1 MGVADMK
8 PRITLREPKDKIYGI
23 ISEVAEKHGLTV
35 EQMMNPCRK
44 RRFSWPRHEAFDRI
58 YKETRESLPTIAER
72 FNMDHTSV
80 FYGICAHR
88 RRQAQ
93 GKVY

>member
-1 MGVADMK
+1 MK
-8 PRITLREPKDKIYGI
+8 PRITLRESKDRINAI
-23 ISEVAEKHGLTV
+23 LTDVAEKHGLTV
-35 EQMMNPCRK
+35 EQLMRPCRK

-58 YKETRESLPTIAER
+58 YRETRESLPTIAER
-72 FNMDHTSV
+72 FDMDHTSV
-80 FYGICAHR
+80 LYGICAHR